1 MKHLRRATLLLT
13 CLSLLAL
20 GVACSSPPKPEGSG
34 AAPAPAKSDAA
45 PADSMGS
52 APAADTTK
60 ASGTEQQTN
69 NADQQ
74 TSPAQNMGGNTQ
86 GGGAMGNDAPPTSGP
101 GSYDN
106 PAMLNPAAANAQA
119 PETFKAKFTTT
130 KGDFTVTAT
139 RAWSPLGVDRLYN
152 LIQIGYFKDIAF
164 FRAIGGFMVQFGIHG
179 DPNVNTKWREAKIQD
194 DPKNPAASNKPGYM
208 TFAMAGPNTR
218 TVQFF
223 INFGDNNRLDTMGFT
238 PIAQVTEGM
247 DVVNKL
253 YTGYGEGAPMGSGP
267 NQMLVQTQG
276 NKYLQEK
283 FPELDYIKSVQILP

>member
-20 GVACSSPPKPEGSG
+20 GVACSSPPKADGSS
-34 AAPAPAKSDAA
+34 AAPAATQGADAA
-45 PADSMGS
+45 PAS

-60 ASGTEQQTN
+60 ASGTDQKTN
-69 NADQQ
+69 NADQE
-74 TSPAQNMGGNTQ
+74 TAPAQNMGGNTQ
-86 GGGAMGNDAPPTSGP
+86 GGGAMGGNDAPPTSGP

-106 PAMLNPAAANAQA
+106 PAMLNPAAATEQA

-152 LIQIGYFKDIAF
+152 LIKIGYFKDIAF

-179 DPNVNTKWREAKIQD
+179 DPNVNAKWREAKIQD

-283 FPELDYIKSVQILP
+283 FPELDYIKSVELLP